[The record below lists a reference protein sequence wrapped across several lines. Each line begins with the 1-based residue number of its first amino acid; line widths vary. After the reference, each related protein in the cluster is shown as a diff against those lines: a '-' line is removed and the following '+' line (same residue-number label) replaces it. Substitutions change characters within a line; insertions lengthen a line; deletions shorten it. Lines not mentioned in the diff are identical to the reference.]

1 MLRIRDSNRTELIDV
16 MQRDLSRLPIIKIL
30 ILLPE
35 RGLATAGT
43 CLFRRHRSQG
53 LGTYFALARMSYEEQ
68 SCNDWIMRATC
79 LQRSARRM
87 SARRRFAA
95 KRCVSPGLCS
105 ACITLTWQTVR
116 VQVLARRQM
125 FYCIAVLLARTA
137 SCVHS
142 ADVIQ
147 VPIQICFRT
156 CTSDCMQLH
165 WQQGPYSVFLQG
177 QHFVALLCILPPSVV
192 HLNTCKLLC

>member
-105 ACITLTWQTVR
+105 ACITLTDLSNITCPSACQELD
-116 VQVLARRQM
+116 VLPHHAAARQ
-125 FYCIAVLLARTA
+125 
-137 SCVHS
+137 
-142 ADVIQ
+142 D
-147 VPIQICFRT
+147 
-156 CTSDCMQLH
+156 
-165 WQQGPYSVFLQG
+165 
-177 QHFVALLCILPPSVV
+177 
-192 HLNTCKLLC
+192 CKLYA

>member
-1 MLRIRDSNRTELIDV
+1 MLRIRDSIRTELIDV

-68 SCNDWIMRATC
+68 SCNDSC

-116 VQVLARRQM
+116 VQVLARM
-125 FYCIAVLLARTA
+125 
-137 SCVHS
+137 
-142 ADVIQ
+142 
-147 VPIQICFRT
+147 
-156 CTSDCMQLH
+156 
-165 WQQGPYSVFLQG
+165 
-177 QHFVALLCILPPSVV
+177 
-192 HLNTCKLLC
+192 

>member
-53 LGTYFALARMSYEEQ
+53 LGTYFALACMSYEEQ

-116 VQVLARRQM
+116 VQVLARR
-125 FYCIAVLLARTA
+125 
-137 SCVHS
+137 
-142 ADVIQ
+142 
-147 VPIQICFRT
+147 
-156 CTSDCMQLH
+156 
-165 WQQGPYSVFLQG
+165 
-177 QHFVALLCILPPSVV
+177 
-192 HLNTCKLLC
+192 